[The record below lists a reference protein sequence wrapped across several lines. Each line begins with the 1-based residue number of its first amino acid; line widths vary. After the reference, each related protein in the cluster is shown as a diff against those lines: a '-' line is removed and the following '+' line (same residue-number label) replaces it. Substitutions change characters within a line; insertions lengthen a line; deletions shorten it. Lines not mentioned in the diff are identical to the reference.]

1 MPEKI
6 LSAKAN
12 KVSKVIDASVSANKR
27 ESAIDAK
34 QVRPLTKES
43 NNKFK
48 SNSPNVDSKLA
59 KQSLNNKSNNV

>member
-12 KVSKVIDASVSANKR
+12 KASKVIDASVSANKR

-34 QVRPLTKES
+34 QVRPMTKES
-43 NNKFK
+43 NNKVK

>member
-6 LSAKAN
+6 LSAKVN

-34 QVRPLTKES
+34 QVQPLTKEF
-43 NNKFK
+43 NNKLK